1 MDAIECLKTRRSI
14 RRFKNERV
22 KEEDLRV
29 MIDCARFAP
38 SGTNMQNW
46 HFIIIRN
53 KDVMQKMKQ
62 AVECKIQEILDREEF
77 SSARDKIAQLAR
89 FFTFFSGAPVV
100 IAVLIEPRETF
111 FEQLS
116 GGDKYEAVKQSG
128 FTAASGVA
136 AAIENLLLAAHALG
150 YGACWMTGP
159 LVAKKDLEQILGV
172 KKPFEIMALIP
183 IGIPEKTPKAPE
195 RRSIEEITTW
205 ID

>member
-1 MDAIECLKTRRSI
+1 MDAIECIKTRRSI
-14 RRFKNERV
+14 RRFKSDKV
-22 KEEDLRV
+22 KEEDLRL

-46 HFIIIRN
+46 HFIVIRN
-53 KDVMQKMKQ
+53 KEVMQRMKQ
-62 AVECKIQEILDREEF
+62 AVEQKIQEIDK
-77 SSARDKIAQLAR
+77 SSEAGKKVAQLAR
-89 FFTFFSGAPVV
+89 YFTFFASAPVV

-111 FEQLS
+111 FEQLCAAN
-116 GGDKYEAVKQSG
+116 KYEGVKQSG

-136 AAIENLLLAAHALG
+136 AAIENLLLAANALG

-159 LVAKKDLEQILGV
+159 LIAKSELEQILGV

-183 IGIPEKTPKAPE
+183 IGVPEKISRAPE
-195 RRSIEEITTW
+195 RVSVEEITTW

>member
-1 MDAIECLKTRRSI
+1 MDAIECIKTRRSV
-14 RRFKNERV
+14 RRFKSDKV
-22 KEEDLRV
+22 KEEDLRL

-46 HFIIIRN
+46 HFIVIRN
-53 KDVMQKMKQ
+53 KEVMQSMKQ
-62 AVECKIQEILDREEF
+62 AVEHKIQEIDR
-77 SSARDKIAQLAR
+77 SSEAGKKVAHLAKY
-89 FFTFFSGAPVV
+89 FTFFPSAPVV

-111 FEQLS
+111 FEQL
-116 GGDKYEAVKQSG
+116 GAANKYEAVKQSG

-159 LVAKKDLEQILGV
+159 LIAKSELEQILGV
-172 KKPFEIMALIP
+172 KKPFEVMALIP
-183 IGIPEKTPKAPE
+183 IGVPEKISRAPE
-195 RRSIEEITTW
+195 RMSVEEITSW

>member
-14 RRFKNERV
+14 RRFKSEKV
-22 KEEDLRV
+22 KEDDLRL

-53 KDVMQKMKQ
+53 KDVMQRMKQ
-62 AVECKIQEILDREEF
+62 AVEHKIQEILAEEKFSAARERV
-77 SSARDKIAQLAR
+77 AHLAR
-89 FFTFFSGAPVV
+89 FFTFFSDAPVV

-111 FEQLS
+111 FEQL
-116 GGDKYEAVKQSG
+116 GGADKYEAVKQSG

-159 LVAKKDLEQILGV
+159 LIAKGEIEQILGV
-172 KKPFEIMALIP
+172 EKPFEIMALVP
-183 IGIPEKTPKAPE
+183 VGVPEKIPRVPE
-195 RRSIEEITTW
+195 RASIEEITTW